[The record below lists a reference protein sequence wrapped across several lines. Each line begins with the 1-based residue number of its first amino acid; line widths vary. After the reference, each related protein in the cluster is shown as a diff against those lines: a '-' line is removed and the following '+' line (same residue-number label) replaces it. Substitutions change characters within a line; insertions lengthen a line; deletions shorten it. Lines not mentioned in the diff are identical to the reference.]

1 MQTTIEYKT
10 DKHTYKRV
18 HKHKHKHKHKQ
29 TNIHA
34 YIHIHIHTKSY
45 PNIQE
50 KVEDIYHINGH
61 CSKLSRNL
69 YLHTRQPD
77 C

>member
-18 HKHKHKHKHKQ
+18 HKHKHKQ
-29 TNIHA
+29 TNTHA
-34 YIHIHIHTKSY
+34 YIHIQTKSY

-69 YLHTRQPD
+69 YLHTRQPN